1 MVTSH
6 YKLRHK
12 LEEVYGV
19 SPNDLG
25 NSRLTGIYKRITR
38 FLKTMPFIYIIPFSF
53 LMALSLY
60 LLIGPLLVKLATYLQ
75 YGF

>member
-25 NSRLTGIYKRITR
+25 NRQLTAVYKQVTR
-38 FLKTMPFIYIIPFSF
+38 FLKTMPFVLIVPFSF
-53 LMALSLY
+53 MVALCLY